1 MDRSG
6 VVEPYIFSSQLVHYK
21 TTPSPITS
29 GHLCV

>member
-21 TTPSPITS
+21 ATPLPTTS